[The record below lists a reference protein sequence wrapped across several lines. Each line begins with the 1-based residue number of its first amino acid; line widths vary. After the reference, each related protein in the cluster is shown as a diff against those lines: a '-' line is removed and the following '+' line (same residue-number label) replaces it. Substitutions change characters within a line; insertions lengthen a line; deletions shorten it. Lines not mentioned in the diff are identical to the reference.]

1 MHAPE
6 IQRIL
11 VRAFLMTSCVA
22 AMWALLAVVAQQ
34 DLKSGALGYGLLNGC
49 IGLGAVAGAILLPKV
64 RSRFTSDSIVICS
77 SVVFTLVL
85 TVMGFA
91 HQTKYVVPALLVGG
105 FAWTSTTST
114 FNIAVQLSAPA
125 WVQARLLG
133 SYQMVFQAGMAIGS
147 AVWGLVAEH
156 LGTSVALYA
165 AAAGLLIGLPAARR
179 FRMPSGRVADLSSAR
194 GLNRS
199 DPTVMIELRPEDGPV
214 LISVEYHIEPE
225 NADRFVEAIECL
237 RPVRLRDGA
246 MRWALYH
253 DAATPERYV
262 ENFLVESWAEYLRQ
276 RERLT
281 MNDTAVIEKVRSFQK
296 NAKPPMVSRMIYTP
310 VETAT
315 HFRRN

>member
-1 MHAPE
+1 
-6 IQRIL
+6 
-11 VRAFLMTSCVA
+11 
-22 AMWALLAVVAQQ
+22 
-34 DLKSGALGYGLLNGC
+34 
-49 IGLGAVAGAILLPKV
+49 
-64 RSRFTSDSIVICS
+64 
-77 SVVFTLVL
+77 
-85 TVMGFA
+85 
-91 HQTKYVVPALLVGG
+91 
-105 FAWTSTTST
+105 
-114 FNIAVQLSAPA
+114 
-125 WVQARLLG
+125 
-133 SYQMVFQAGMAIGS
+133 
-147 AVWGLVAEH
+147 
-156 LGTSVALYA
+156 
-165 AAAGLLIGLPAARR
+165 
-179 FRMPSGRVADLSSAR
+179 
-194 GLNRS
+194 
-199 DPTVMIELRPEDGPV
+199 MIELRPEDGPV